1 MIAEIARYLNLRPLA
16 VEEILEKTKEGI
28 SDILEAVNEF
38 NELLYDAVIPKI
50 FDALYDLKEFKSEDE
65 HEIELVKQPPFG
77 KDFYSIR
84 AAQDKII
91 RNVDPKVGIFAPKS
105 FHLDAYC
112 FDSNPENTLFFDLLM
127 DEKVKKVYFT
137 GMLTHGQTDFFIQY
151 IDPESHTVK
160 RYYPD
165 FLVQMEDDSWLI
177 VEVKGDNQIEASV
190 VQAKAQYARQLASAS
205 NMTYKIIKGTDAESG
220 NYSQLFQSN

>member
-1 MIAEIARYLNLRPLA
+1 M
-16 VEEILEKTKEGI
+16 EKTKEGI
-28 SDILEAVNEF
+28 EGILERVNEF

-50 FDALYDLKEFKSEDE
+50 FDALYDLREFKSEDE

-84 AAQDKII
+84 AEQDKIV
-91 RNVDPKVGIFAPKS
+91 RNFDRAVGVFAPKS

-112 FDSNPENTLFFDLLM
+112 FDSNPENALFLDLLA

-165 FLVQMEDDSWLI
+165 FLVQLEDDSWLI
-177 VEVKGDNQIEASV
+177 VEVKGDNLIEASV

-205 NMTYKIIKGTDAESG
+205 NMTYKIIKGTDAEAG